1 MTLLSILLGVVSI
14 YHNSGFSY
22 MSKFSTIL
30 RVAHC
35 IDLSDAIQPEDKDGK
50 DPTPRYIK
58 NLTVSFPP
66 TEDTVRYRR
75 AKRDSEGE
83 QLRQM
88 EGN

>member
-30 RVAHC
+30 RFTHC
-35 IDLSDAIQPEDKDGK
+35 LDLSDAIKPEDKDGK

-66 TEDTVRYRR
+66 SEDTVRYRR
-75 AKRDSEGE
+75 AMKDSEGG
-83 QLRQM
+83 QLRQT
-88 EGN
+88 EEN